1 MIENIK
7 YSTIS
12 QIYVKDLKFYNDES
26 KQDLILLCSELGIT
40 FIPDK
45 DRTSIYKLV
54 DSNFVKSEFTEDLK
68 CNPYDRIF
76 DLETLNKFEKGNHD
90 EVLFVIDNNKIKGVV
105 HIVDYN
111 NEFIYFE
118 FYKLI
123 FHFEKNLRDLLKK
136 HNESNDNL
144 IEWMHQKSIS
154 SSSNNSKNFWKIRYE
169 QCIPYDLKKKE
180 ILIKKRKECSPFQ
193 TFYLNDLLHYC
204 CSKGYISAEIKKN
217 IDSINKV
224 RNWVAH
230 NQEIISKNVSKIEI
244 PLYNIEGLKKF
255 VTNANIFFEAYE
267 EVDTKLKE

>member
-7 YSTIS
+7 YATIS
-12 QIYVKDLKFYNDES
+12 QIYVKDLKFYNEDN
-26 KQDLILLCSELGIT
+26 KQDLISLCSELGIT

-45 DRTSIYKLV
+45 DRSSIYKLV
-54 DSNFVKSEFTEDLK
+54 DSNFVKSELIEDLK

-76 DLETLNKFEKGNHD
+76 DLETLYKFEKGNHD
-90 EVLFVIDNNKIKGVV
+90 EVLFVMDNNKIKGVV

-123 FHFEKNLRDLLKK
+123 FHFEKNLRDLLRKN
-136 HNESNDNL
+136 NESNDNL
-144 IEWMHQKSIS
+144 IEWMLQKSTS
-154 SSSNNSKNFWKIRYE
+154 SSSATSKEFWKKRYE
-169 QCIPYDLKKKE
+169 QCIPIDS
-180 ILIKKRKECSPFQ
+180 KKRDLLVKKRRECSPFQ
-193 TFYLNDLLHYC
+193 TFYLNDLLHYS
-204 CSKGYISAEIKKN
+204 CSKEYISSEIKKN

-230 NQEIISKNVSKIEI
+230 NQEIISKNESKIEI
-244 PLYNIEGLKKF
+244 PLYNIDGLKKF

-267 EVDTKLKE
+267 EVEAKLKE

>member
-7 YSTIS
+7 YATIS
-12 QIYVKDLKFYNDES
+12 QIYIKDLKFYKEDD
-26 KQDLILLCSELGIT
+26 KQDLISLCSELGIT

-45 DRTSIYKLV
+45 NRSSIYKLV
-54 DSNFVKSEFTEDLK
+54 ESNFVKSELTEDLK

-90 EVLFVIDNNKIKGVV
+90 EVLFVMDNNKIKGVV

-123 FHFEKNLRDLLKK
+123 FHFEKNIRDLLRKN
-136 HNESNDNL
+136 NESNDNL
-144 IEWMHQKSIS
+144 IDWMLQKSIS
-154 SSSNNSKNFWKIRYE
+154 STSANSKEFWKKRYE
-169 QCIPYDLKKKE
+169 QCNPIDSKKRVE
-180 ILIKKRKECSPFQ
+180 LIKKRKECSPFQ
-193 TFYLNDLLHYC
+193 TFYLNDLLHYS

-230 NQEIISKNVSKIEI
+230 NQEIISKNESKIEI
-244 PLYNIEGLKKF
+244 PLYNIDGLKKF

-267 EVDTKLKE
+267 EVDAMLKE

>member
-7 YSTIS
+7 YATIS
-12 QIYVKDLKFYNDES
+12 QIYVKDLKFYSEDD
-26 KQDLILLCSELGIT
+26 KQDLISLCSELGIT

-45 DRTSIYKLV
+45 DRSTIYKLT
-54 DSNFVKSEFTEDLK
+54 DNNFVKSQLNEDLK

-90 EVLFVIDNNKIKGVV
+90 EVLFVIDNNKIRGVV

-136 HNESNDNL
+136 HNETNDNL
-144 IEWMHQKSIS
+144 IEWMLQKSKS
-154 SSSNNSKNFWKIRYE
+154 SSSDTSRDFWKKRYE
-169 QCIPYDLKKKE
+169 QCFPDNLKKR
-180 ILIKKRKECSPFQ
+180 IDLMKKRKECSPFQ
-193 TFYLNDLLHYC
+193 TFYLNDLLHYS
-204 CSKGYISAEIKKN
+204 CSKGFISENIKKN
-217 IDSINKV
+217 IDAINKV

-230 NQEIISKNVSKIEI
+230 NQEIISKNESKIEI
-244 PLYNIEGLKKF
+244 PLYNIDGLKKF

-267 EVDTKLKE
+267 EIDARLNE